1 MSGVSGPISRSD
13 ATPTAATGADEALA
27 AEVLA
32 AADAIVDDFAHHR
45 TEAYFAGFADDATF
59 VFHTADRRLESRAEY
74 EALWAQWEREDGFRV
89 HACRSSDRRVQLLG
103 DTAIFTHAVDS
114 RIELGGQVDDV
125 TERETIVFARRD
137 GRWVAVH
144 EHLSPRA

>member
-1 MSGVSGPISRSD
+1 MSAAGRD
-13 ATPTAATGADEALA
+13 AVDSAADQSVVDA
-27 AEVLA
+27 VLA

-45 TEAYFAGFADDATF
+45 TAEYFGGFAEDATF

-74 EALWAQWEREDGFRV
+74 EALWAQWEGEDGFRV
-89 HACRSSDRRVQLLG
+89 HGCRSSDRRVQLLG
-103 DTAIFTHAVDS
+103 DTAIFTHSVDS

-125 TERETIVFARRD
+125 TERETIVFARRE

>member
-1 MSGVSGPISRSD
+1 MSGAAGLPGATD
-13 ATPTAATGADEALA
+13 AHDAVV

-45 TEAYFAGFADDATF
+45 TEAYFAGFAEDATF
-59 VFHTADRRLESRAEY
+59 VFHTADRRLESRADY

-89 HACRSSDRRVQLLG
+89 HACRSSDRRVQVLG

>member
-1 MSGVSGPISRSD
+1 MS
-13 ATPTAATGADEALA
+13 AAAAPDEDVVA
-27 AEVLA
+27 AVLA

-45 TEAYFAGFADDATF
+45 TEAYFAGFAEDASF
-59 VFHTADRRLESRAEY
+59 VFHTADRRLDSRAEY

-103 DTAIFTHAVDS
+103 DTAIFTHSVDS